1 MASKYFRLSSLSR
14 SSDLRDEDDEIEAA
28 AAICMLQQKRRRGGV
43 LFQDIEF
50 TTVIVPV
57 LINN

>member
-1 MASKYFRLSSLSR
+1 MASKYFRLSSLGR

-28 AAICMLQQKRRRGGV
+28 AVICMLQRKRRRGGV
-43 LFQDIEF
+43 MFQDIEF

>member
-1 MASKYFRLSSLSR
+1 MASKYFRLSSLGR

-28 AAICMLQQKRRRGGV
+28 AAIFMLQWKRRRGV